1 MSPEPLNGCDIRGM
15 PFIEARDLLGLNF
28 IKSPAPF
35 VFRRHY
41 RTGLRSHLFEVLQPG
56 DVQKETGGI
65 RIHEHL
71 VFPRARPVK
80 MLRLFRARF
89 GNLEEALE
97 EIERVQL
104 IIRYLAPG
112 HVAKSNEFL
121 VTYQTVDGREILL
134 CGLQEY
140 VPGEILNPWAPLDH
154 QALAEIVTRASSLFP
169 DHYKIPLGER
179 IENAASQV
187 RSFVANT
194 KRMIRQA
201 AHIPDLA
208 GIGNLILTADG
219 QLKLVDINNIS
230 PVSPEKP
237 IFKDEHG
244 YPVCDKSIEALALL
258 EKKILGN
265 PSPEDDAFYRL
276 FLKPARMR
284 AVSEMVRAFTLSP
297 DKRM

>member
-1 MSPEPLNGCDIRGM
+1 MNPEPLNDCDIREK
-15 PFIEARDLLGLNF
+15 PFIEVRDLLALNF
-28 IKSPAPF
+28 IKSSVPF

-56 DVQKETGGI
+56 DVQKETEGI
-65 RIHEHL
+65 RIDGQFS
-71 VFPRARPVK
+71 FPRARPIK

-89 GNLEEALE
+89 GNLEEALQ

-104 IIRYLAPG
+104 IIRYLAPD

-121 VTYQTVDGREILL
+121 VTYNHEGVNDILL

-140 VPGEILNPWAPLDH
+140 IAGEILDPWAPLDD
-154 QALAEIVTRASSLFP
+154 QALAEILTRASPLFP
-169 DHYKIPLGER
+169 DHHKIPVAER
-179 IENAASQV
+179 IQNVRNQV
-187 RSFVANT
+187 RFFVAHV
-194 KRMIRQA
+194 KRMITEA
-201 AHIPDLA
+201 AYIPDLA
-208 GIGNLILTADG
+208 GIGNLILTANG

-258 EKKILGN
+258 EREILGT
-265 PSPEDDAFYRL
+265 PSAEDDAFYRI

-284 AVSEMVRAFTLSP
+284 AVSEMLRAFTLSP